1 MTSEQAKEEI
11 KARIDLADLISEY
24 GVPIKKRGT
33 SIKACCPFHKEK
45 TPSFNINTQK
55 QFYHCFGCGESGD
68 IFTFV
73 QKMEGIPFL
82 DALRKLAE
90 RAGVEITERNDPN
103 AVKRR
108 RLYELHA
115 ELAAFY
121 RRCLL
126 QTREAEPAR
135 AYLASRKLPDDIC
148 EQFGIGYAP
157 TQTGALQKWA
167 KIHKFSLEELAAA
180 GIMLPPA
187 EGKKRFYDRFKGR
200 LMFPIRDSQ
209 GRVVA
214 FSGRILDKASS
225 PAKYVNSPATEIF
238 IKGQILFGLDKAARH
253 IVNANGRQAIVCEG
267 QIDVIRCHAS
277 GFQTAIASEGTAF
290 TQEHAKLLKKYA
302 DSVVLLF
309 DGDAAGQKAAHK
321 CGQILL
327 QEGLPVRVASLP
339 DGHDPDSFL
348 RDLGAQA
355 FQEVLNKSVSLVRF
369 LIETKRYTEVASGRD
384 PNGIDV
390 VRSIEKTILD
400 ILCSCPVAILVS
412 TQLQEAADLLHVPIS
427 VLEADLET
435 VRETIQKEE
444 ESRARFGASK
454 KPETESTEDEP
465 SPSAPSGESDL
476 DEPPITED
484 LGEPGEDDD
493 GIPAPPPPPSKLEM
507 DVCEFLAECEHDPDV
522 LSFVERYLPLDLFTH
537 PLTRDF
543 AQALFTA
550 NKTGEDLLSAF
561 CERYGKEW
569 KEYVSKLIANE
580 QRMLSAREFSKEDA
594 AKELIRKMW
603 IHRYQQQQRELP
615 LDADTPNDILE
626 KRLRLSCI
634 IKDLQTKPW
643 EVIEKILRVAT
654 GKDESEANDTQPL
667 NSTHT
672 TPAVYPST
680 VPPPHDAE
688 AHETSAFDNQPVEE
702 APSEFLP
709 DDDLPP
715 DLQ

>member
-24 GVPIKKRGT
+24 GVTLKKRGT
-33 SIKACCPFHKEK
+33 SVKACCPFHKEK

-90 RAGVEITERNDPN
+90 RAGVEITERSDPN

-157 TQTGALQKWA
+157 TQSGALQKWA
-167 KIHKFSLEELAAA
+167 KIHKFSMEELAAA
-180 GIMLPPA
+180 GVMLPPS

-238 IKGQILFGLDKAARH
+238 VKGQILFGLDKAARH
-253 IVNANGRQAIVCEG
+253 IVNASGRQAIVCEG

-290 TQEHAKLLKKYA
+290 TEEHAKLLKKYA

-321 CGQILL
+321 CGKILL

-348 RDLGAQA
+348 RDLGAQP

-369 LIETKRYTEVASGRD
+369 LIETKRRTELASGRD

-390 VRSIEKTILD
+390 VREIEKTILE
-400 ILCSCPVAILVS
+400 ILSACPVSILVY
-412 TQLQEAADLLHVPIS
+412 TQLQETADLLHLPIS
-427 VLEADLET
+427 VLETDLEA
-435 VRETIQKEE
+435 VREAQRKEA
-444 ESRARFGASK
+444 ESRARFDSTK
-454 KPETESTEDEP
+454 KPESKSVATPPPREP
-465 SPSAPSGESDL
+465 SEP
-476 DEPPITED
+476 DEPPESEEIDQPE
-484 LGEPGEDDD
+484 ESD
-493 GIPAPPPPPSKLEM
+493 GDIPEPPPPPSRLEM
-507 DVCEFLAECEHDPDV
+507 DVCEFLAECEHDSDV
-522 LSFVERYLPLDLFTH
+522 LSFVERYLPIDLFTH

-550 NKTGEDLLSAF
+550 NRTGEDLLSTF

-569 KEYVSKLIANE
+569 KEYISKLIANE

-594 AKELIRKMW
+594 AKELIRKLW
-603 IHRYQQQQRELP
+603 IQRYQKQQRELP
-615 LDADTPNDILE
+615 LDTNTPNEILE
-626 KRLRLSCI
+626 KRLRLSCV

-643 EVIEKILRVAT
+643 ESIKKILLVAMGRHET
-654 GKDESEANDTQPL
+654 ETSDAQPPKQAASAPVVYPAATPPSPVSEAR
-667 NSTHT
+667 
-672 TPAVYPST
+672 
-680 VPPPHDAE
+680 E
-688 AHETSAFDNQPVEE
+688 ASAFDDQPVEE
-702 APSEFLP
+702 PPPEFLP

-715 DLQ
+715 DYQ